1 MAGENQFG
9 QYWNPLLMEPVLSE
23 QEKQL
28 RDRFVTEYLLDYDA
42 WAACVRVGFLKSV
55 AGQYAS
61 DFMQEPY
68 VQREINRRQMGE
80 DADPKGAL
88 KNKKR
93 AVEMALLREAHYKGA
108 DSTHSA
114 RVSALSKLCNI
125 YDMHGATKVKATVT
139 HKGGV
144 MMVPAIANVADW
156 EKQAAQHQDKLIAD
170 SQEDRQNR
178 PVH

>member
-9 QYWNPLLMEPVLSE
+9 QYWNPLLMEPALSP

-55 AGQYAS
+55 AGQYAN

-68 VQREINRRQMGE
+68 VRREITRRQLAE
-80 DADPKGAL
+80 DADPKAAL

-93 AVEMALLREAHYKGA
+93 AVEMALLREAHNMGP
-108 DSTHSA
+108 DSSHSA

-125 YDMHGATKVKATVT
+125 YDMDGATKVKATVT

-144 MMVPAIANVADW
+144 MTVPAIANVDEW
-156 EKQAAQHQDKLIAD
+156 EKQASQHQDKLIEA

>member
-1 MAGENQFG
+1 MADNQTG
-9 QYWNPLLMEPVLSE
+9 RYWDPLLMEPALSA
-23 QEKQL
+23 QEKAL
-28 RDRFVTEYLLDYDA
+28 RDRFVTEYLIDYDA

-55 AGQYAS
+55 AGAYAA

-68 VQREINRRQMGE
+68 VQREILRRQLQE

-88 KNKKR
+88 KNKKKW
-93 AVEMALLREAHYKGA
+93 VEMNLLQAAQFKGEG
-108 DSTHSA
+108 SSHSA

-125 YDMHGATKVKATVT
+125 YDMDGATKIKANVT

-144 MMVPAIANVADW
+144 MMVPAIANVDEW
-156 EKQAAQHQDKLIAD
+156 EAHASKHQDKLIED
-170 SQEDRQNR
+170 SHEDRVVR